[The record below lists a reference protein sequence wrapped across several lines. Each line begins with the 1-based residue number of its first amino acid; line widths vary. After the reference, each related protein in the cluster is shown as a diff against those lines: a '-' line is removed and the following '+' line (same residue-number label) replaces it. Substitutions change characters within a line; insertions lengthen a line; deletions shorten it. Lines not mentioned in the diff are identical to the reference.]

1 MSAQYEAAKKK
12 LEQAQ
17 ARFQKAQTLERQRQR
32 KLDARQKIIIGAAML
47 KMIDT
52 YKDPDRRE
60 KTVQTIL
67 RFVSDKDRP
76 LIIDVLRGGD
86 T

>member
-1 MSAQYEAAKKK
+1 MSSQYEAAKKK
-12 LEQAQ
+12 LEQAK

-47 KMIDT
+47 KMIDA